1 MAHIFEAKILTP
13 EGAVFEGDAL
23 SVKMPGSTGSFAVLR
38 NHAPI
43 VADLLIGLV
52 TIKNGTQENIYS
64 ISGGVVE
71 VQNNQCV
78 VLANTAERSDL
89 IDMERAKSSLER
101 AQERKGDRKYDQ
113 TRVEASM
120 SRALNRLQ
128 IAQKN

>member
-1 MAHIFEAKILTP
+1 MAHTFEAKILTP

-43 VADLLIGLV
+43 IADLLVGSV
-52 TIKNGTQENIYS
+52 TIKNGTRENVYA

-71 VQNNQCV
+71 VQNNLCV

-89 IDMERAKSSLER
+89 IDVDRAKTSLER
-101 AQERKGDRKYDQ
+101 AQERKGDNRYDQ
-113 TRVEASM
+113 IRVEAAI
-120 SRALNRLQ
+120 SRAMNRIQ
-128 IAQKN
+128 VAQKN